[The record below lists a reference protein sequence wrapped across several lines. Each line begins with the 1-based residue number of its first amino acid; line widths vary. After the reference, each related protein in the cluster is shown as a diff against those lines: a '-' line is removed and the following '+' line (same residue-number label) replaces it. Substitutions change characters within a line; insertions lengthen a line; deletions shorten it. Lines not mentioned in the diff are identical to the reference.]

1 MKVFLSADIEGT
13 AFTTLWSETET
24 DSSLYPAAARQMTA
38 EVRAACEG
46 AIAAGADFIL
56 VKDAHGKGIN
66 IDPNGLPRE
75 AVLERGW
82 SGSPMA
88 MVDGVDESFDAAM
101 FVGYH
106 SPAGERG
113 NPLSHTYS
121 KKTTRVLLNG
131 VPCSEFMLYSFACVT
146 CGVPCVLLTG
156 DRALTDAS
164 SALHPKLVTVA
175 VKEGFGGLTR

>member
-1 MKVFLSADIEGT
+1 MRVFISADIEGT
-13 AFTTLWSETET
+13 AFTTIWSETEYR
-24 DSSLYPAAARQMTA
+24 DGLYPAAAKEMTA

-46 AIAAGADFIL
+46 AIAAGADYIL
-56 VKDAHGKGIN
+56 VKDAHGHGIN
-66 IDPNGLPRE
+66 IDPTALPRCVE
-75 AVLERGW
+75 LERGW

-101 FVGYH
+101 FIGYH

-131 VPCSEFMLYSFACVT
+131 VPCSEFLLYSFACVSR
-146 CGVPCVLLTG
+146 GVPCVLLFG
-156 DRALTDAS
+156 RPRALRRELRAS
-164 SALHPKLVTVA
+164 SEA
-175 VKEGFGGLTR
+175 